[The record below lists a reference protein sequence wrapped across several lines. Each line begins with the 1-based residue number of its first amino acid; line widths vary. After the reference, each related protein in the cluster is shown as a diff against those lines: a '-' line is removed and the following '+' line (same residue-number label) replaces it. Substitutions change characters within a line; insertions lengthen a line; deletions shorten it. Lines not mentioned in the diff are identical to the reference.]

1 MEVAMSTKQVKVHAE
16 GCTPGNL
23 ELFKNKDEVVF
34 VQGGPDSPTTVHVN
48 NQALFGT
55 TTCSVGANASDAPVY
70 KPQNPGSYAIGVTPT
85 ALKAGGSGT
94 IQVLCLAPSSAL
106 GSGSTGSIKVSG

>member
-1 MEVAMSTKQVKVHAE
+1 MSTKQVKVHAG

-34 VQGGPDSPTTVHVN
+34 VRSSPDAPSTVHVD

-55 TTCSVGANASDAPVY
+55 TTCSVGASASEATVY
-70 KPQNPGSYAIGVTPT
+70 KPQTAGNYNIGVTL
-85 ALKAGGSGT
+85 ASLKEAGNGT
-94 IQVLCLAPSSAL
+94 VQILCLAPTSAMKA
-106 GSGSTGSIKVSG
+106 GSTGSIKVTG